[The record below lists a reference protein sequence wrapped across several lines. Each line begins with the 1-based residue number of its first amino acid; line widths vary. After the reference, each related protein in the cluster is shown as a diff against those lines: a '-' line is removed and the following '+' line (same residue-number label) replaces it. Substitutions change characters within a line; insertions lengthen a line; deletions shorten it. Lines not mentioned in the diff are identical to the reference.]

1 MIEIKILEKFG
12 AVRSRLNKGQVL
24 FQEGDNAFF
33 YYQILSGELKMNNY
47 DEEGNETIQGIFKEG
62 QSFGEPPLFGEFA
75 YPANAEAIVETE
87 LIKLEKHR
95 FLEMLKVHP
104 DISIALLATLSTRL
118 RFKAILSKEI
128 KSYDAEHR
136 IMTLLDFL
144 KPADEEAFSSQ
155 IDLTRQTIANLT
167 GLRVETVIRS
177 IKKLEGL
184 GRLKIVKRKI
194 YV

>member
-24 FQEGDNAFF
+24 FREGDNAFF